1 MITKEKL
8 LSLDVEKGQGTQ
20 TIRPQFHHKE
30 RNRSVDSTTSRISDN
45 QQSVV
50 SEESS
55 SMQSIV
61 SSVNDS
67 VRRRRKLVIAF
78 GLFFLLYTIAVSI
91 PTRPT
96 TPNTISVYF
105 GGTISII
112 SSGFVLL
119 MIPIGENGGDT
130 VLKKDKSYTLK
141 SLSKLLVSRLYDIF
155 TFPIR
160 DAKPPIALF
169 YWRAVCDLLLGIR
182 FVADQNP
189 NPSIGD
195 IRSSAAFLEFAE
207 ISSELWFLCAGV
219 ELVLSIMR
227 PFDSFKSRLFYYHLF
242 VWIPAIIM
250 AAVVGKVPGVA
261 GIFIP
266 GSQGTNGD
274 DDINDVNSQ
283 TVFSAAYLYNQAQD
297 TYIDHQKG
305 NFTLSSLAG
314 DGLFW
319 IPAEVKYWAPW
330 IFLYVE
336 IIIILPVAIYSIYF
350 GFVRFNSGAAI
361 TIRHRLNTIV
371 LNFVNIQWNA
381 LYWLALSFFF
391 FLTTVVG
398 KPHPND
404 DVHIG
409 CTNDFIVKT
418 VFFLI
423 SSKGFTNLV
432 VWLIVGNI
440 RQSLLENS
448 NEEIDINVA
457 MRAEILKFAVK
468 GIEHCVVAK
477 EFAQLDP
484 LRDRQLRIIVQ
495 DNYTADILTP
505 FLNENWIFLKLM
517 FGADSLISKIIHQR
531 EESRESLIRDS
542 QDNRSSKTVTQAAI
556 FRIRNT
562 DDRDTS
568 TSSVDPENVGY
579 VDLRSTHY
587 STFSRKYCP
596 QLFTNLTKGFDPP
609 LFTEYEPCYFRNI
622 RAVSGVDGEEYYK
635 SFLTPLK
642 AVLNQSGGASNA
654 LFFYSAE
661 ERFLAKSITAEYRD
675 LIIKKARA
683 YSDYLGTNVKSFICR
698 IYGVYTLT
706 IYGFQF
712 NFIVMQNLLP
722 KTVSEIYDIK
732 GSWVNRA
739 TTKRDKPIDARKYTC
754 QHCNQPFV
762 HNSHR
767 NREILTEASKNKSSS
782 STTVRISDHKLALSL
797 VSADR
802 CKVSKNSIHEPIL
815 TLKDNDLKFKLG
827 IREDQAEEIFDQM
840 RSDADFL
847 CNELQVMDY
856 SLLIGCQKA
865 LFQNVPIQDLSRPPS
880 DPSRLTLSISRTPEK
895 QISFATSNISG
906 SRHPSLTSSSDIQG
920 YEVTKLIAPHTYT
933 FGIID
938 YFQQW
943 TLQKQ
948 IERFWKVHILRKD
961 ARGVS
966 CVETGWYH
974 DRFLKSLRD
983 ILDIKQDEGDEED
996 EDES

>member
-1 MITKEKL
+1 MYIIT
-8 LSLDVEKGQGTQ
+8 
-20 TIRPQFHHKE
+20 
-30 RNRSVDSTTSRISDN
+30 
-45 QQSVV
+45 
-50 SEESS
+50 
-55 SMQSIV
+55 
-61 SSVNDS
+61 
-67 VRRRRKLVIAF
+67 
-78 GLFFLLYTIAVSI
+78 VSI
-91 PTRPT
+91 PKSVRF
-96 TPNTISVYF
+96 PNTVSVYF

-119 MIPIGENGGDT
+119 MIPIGENDA
-130 VLKKDKSYTLK
+130 VIVRKKDKSYTLK
-141 SLSKLLVSRLYDIF
+141 SLYNVLRSRLYDIF

-182 FVADQNP
+182 FLDHHANSTV
-189 NPSIGD
+189 GD
-195 IRSSAAFLEFAE
+195 IKSAAAFLEFAE
-207 ISSELWFLCAGV
+207 ISSELWFCCAGI

-227 PFDSFKSRLFYYHLF
+227 PFDSFKSRLFYYHLS

-250 AAVVGKVPGVA
+250 ALIVGFNNSVSGV
-261 GIFIP
+261 FIP
-266 GSQGTNGD
+266 GSQGINGGTA
-274 DDINDVNSQ
+274 INQN
-283 TVFSAAYLYNQAQD
+283 TVFSAAYLSNLSDDDQNETINQLTSQ
-297 TYIDHQKG
+297 
-305 NFTLSSLAG
+305 
-314 DGLFW
+314 GLFW
-319 IPAEVKYWAPW
+319 IPAEVRYWAPW

-336 IIIILPVAIYSIYF
+336 ILVILPVAIYSIYF
-350 GFVRFNSGAAI
+350 GFIRFNSGAAI

-381 LYWLALSFFF
+381 LYWVALSFFF
-391 FLTTVVG
+391 FLTSVFD
-398 KPHPND
+398 KPHVD
-404 DVHIG
+404 DDDSYG
-409 CTNDFIVKT
+409 CRNDFVVKT

-505 FLNENWIFLKLM
+505 FLNERWILFKLM

-542 QDNRSSKTVTQAAI
+542 QERSSKTVVQSTI

-562 DDRDTS
+562 DDMDRNSS
-568 TSSVDPENVGY
+568 TSSIDHENVDPKY

-587 STFSRKYCP
+587 STFSHKYCP
-596 QLFTNLTKGFDPP
+596 QLLTNLTKGFDPP

-675 LIIKKARA
+675 LLVKKARA

-706 IYGFQF
+706 IYGVQF
-712 NFIVMQNLLP
+712 NFVVMQNLLP
-722 KTVSEIYDIK
+722 KTVSEVYDIK

-739 TTKRDKPIDARKYTC
+739 TTKRDKPIDTRKYTC

-762 HNSHR
+762 HNSQR
-767 NREILTEASKNKSSS
+767 NREILTEASKSK
-782 STTVRISDHKLALSL
+782 TTTSAVRISDHKLALAL

-840 RSDADFL
+840 TSDADFL

-856 SLLIGCQKA
+856 SLLVGCQKA
-865 LFQNVPIQDLSRPPS
+865 LFQNVPIQNLSKPPS
-880 DPSRLTLSISRTPEK
+880 DSGRLTLAMSRSPEK
-895 QISFATSNISG
+895 QISFASSSISG

-920 YEVTKLIAPHTYT
+920 YEVTKVIAPHTYT

-943 TLQKQ
+943 TLQKR
-948 IERFWKVHILRKD
+948 IERFWKVHLLRND
-961 ARGVS
+961 PRGVS
-966 CVETGWYH
+966 CVEPGWYH

-983 ILDIKQDEGDEED
+983 ILDIKQNEED
-996 EDES
+996 EPEP